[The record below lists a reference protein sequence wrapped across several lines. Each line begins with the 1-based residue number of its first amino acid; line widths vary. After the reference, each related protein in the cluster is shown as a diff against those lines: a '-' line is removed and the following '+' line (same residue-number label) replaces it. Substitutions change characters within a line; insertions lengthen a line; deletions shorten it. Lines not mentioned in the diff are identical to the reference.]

1 MEERLKMSDT
11 CSRIRLCSTD
21 DVDWDS
27 AIRVEEG
34 DLVLAVFNI
43 NGTFYVTDDLCTHG
57 PGSLAEGYTE
67 GEEIE
72 CPFHQGRFNVI
83 SGQPTSAPCTVPL
96 RTWAVTLRDGK
107 IYIDAA
113 QHETSGA

>member
-1 MEERLKMSDT
+1 MLIE
-11 CSRIRLCSTD
+11 LCRAA
-21 DVDWDS
+21 DVTPDQPFK
-27 AIRVEEG
+27 AELNGEQ
-34 DLVLAVFNI
+34 LAVFEVD
-43 NGTFYVTDDLCTHG
+43 GKYYVTQDQCTHG

-96 RTWAVTLRDGK
+96 RIWAVTLRDEK

-113 QHETSGA
+113 QHETAGG